1 MTIGAG
7 YSWGSRAAERL
18 ADLIEGEEVE
28 PQYVYKRVRLL
39 FGFELITN

>member
-7 YSWGSRAAERL
+7 YTWGSRAADRL

-28 PQYVYKRVRLL
+28 PRYVYKRFRLL
-39 FGFELITN
+39 FGFELVTS